1 MNDMTSSQAR
11 GRLFARPEVPRE
23 ISITDRHV
31 ELLKNLARFRLCSA
45 SQLAALDGGSAQKVE
60 RALLALWE
68 NGYVE
73 RPAAQA
79 STRRIEPGSQSLVY
93 GLARKGAGYLRRHGF
108 DVSRPLLDGIDKQK
122 AAGWRF
128 IAHSIGV
135 AEFFVRLELAIRHCP
150 DLQLL
155 ERSDILDGAPRAV
168 QRVKLD
174 ARIAIGGSYRR
185 CAVVPD
191 GLFGLR
197 FLEEGEESYFMYEK
211 DRGEMPVT
219 RYRNQYGT
227 FFAKKMATYLEAS
240 RQQKHVSELGI
251 PNFRVLVETTTPE
264 RVEQMIEAQ
273 RELTDGRGSNIFLFI
288 DQETLLASD
297 PLSASWMSGK
307 RELVRVTD

>member
-1 MNDMTSSQAR
+1 MKHMTSSQTR
-11 GRLFARPEVPRE
+11 GRLFTRPDRPRE
-23 ISITDRHV
+23 ITITDRHV
-31 ELLKNLARFRLCSA
+31 GLLKNLVRFRLCSA
-45 SQLAALDGGSAQKVE
+45 AQLAALDGGSTQKVE

-68 NGYVE
+68 NGYIE
-73 RPAAQA
+73 RPVAQA
-79 STRRIEPGSQSLVY
+79 TTRRVEPGSQSLVY

-128 IAHSIGV
+128 IAHSVGV
-135 AEFFVRLELAIRHCP
+135 ADFFVRLELAIRRRP

-155 ERSDILDGAPRAV
+155 ERADILDGAPRAM

-174 ARIAIGGSYRR
+174 ARIPIGGLYRR

-197 FLEEGEESYFMYEK
+197 FLEEEEESYFMYEK

-219 RYRNQYGT
+219 RYRNLYAT
-227 FFAKKMATYLEAS
+227 FFAKKLATYLEAN

-264 RVEQMIEAQ
+264 RVDQMVEAQ
-273 RELTDGRGSNIFLFI
+273 REITDGRGSNIFLFV
-288 DQETLLASD
+288 DQQTLAESD
-297 PLSASWMSGK
+297 PLSTAWITGK
-307 RELVRVTD
+307 GEAVRVTD